1 MSRAPGGHHLSRR
14 MLGAGQLR
22 ACRGEGRASP
32 PGSLQ
37 RAIWGGGHRGVAAAR
52 AHWGR
57 PQARLNGP
65 RGCSSGHLPGHGTG
79 GRWRAPVGAA
89 GGRRLETAPPA
100 GWATNT
106 HGPSPTKPAQPSGP
120 RRFSSASPPGHPSTL
135 GTFPSHPLPSPK
147 PPSTFPQVELDD
159 LRRAE
164 RCSAGRG
171 RCGGAVVTRY
181 TSTGLLEP

>member
-1 MSRAPGGHHLSRR
+1 MGPGAALQGTY
-14 MLGAGQLR
+14 LGMEL
-22 ACRGEGRASP
+22 
-32 PGSLQ
+32 
-37 RAIWGGGHRGVAAAR
+37 GGG
-52 AHWGR
+52 
-57 PQARLNGP
+57 
-65 RGCSSGHLPGHGTG
+65 G
-79 GRWRAPVGAA
+79 GLVGAA

-106 HGPSPTKPAQPSGP
+106 HGPSLTKPAQPSGP

-181 TSTGLLEP
+181 TSTGLLEPGAAVPLELPQAYSWACWQT